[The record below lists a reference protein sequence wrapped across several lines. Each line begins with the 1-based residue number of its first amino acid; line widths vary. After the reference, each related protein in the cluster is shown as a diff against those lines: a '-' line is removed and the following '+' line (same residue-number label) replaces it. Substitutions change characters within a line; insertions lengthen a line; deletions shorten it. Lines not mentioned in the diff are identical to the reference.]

1 MPWYLHLFFLDCRVD
16 VHVGRVQRREFVTFH
31 GVEERDIRV
40 VINKVREMCCCF
52 RSYVIVG
59 SRLVRE

>member
-1 MPWYLHLFFLDCRVD
+1 MD

-52 RSYVIVG
+52 WSYVIVG